1 MPGPLERLLFFVL
14 LLTLAWGVAMN
25 VQAHGIAPAEEVP
38 AGCYF
43 SGQPI
48 VDVELAQSSE
58 CFVAV
63 TTVRGD
69 DETADELATRIARNL
84 KLFRANTRMD
94 FFFIAL
100 YWLVFVLFGWATD
113 NGRVKWLL
121 LAFVTLSSAFDVA
134 ENVRILAGLSSVTHQ
149 TAVDH
154 LPRTYSQIKWIC
166 FALTLFTC
174 RAFSH
179 GRGPGRLRRLTATA
193 LVLSGALT
201 LTGLALPK
209 ILLLAGLGFVVS
221 FLLVLARVWPYPAA
235 TVLLWIE
242 YAYLLRFQITAAGD
256 SGAACCLSPIPLFRA
271 YLWGRLTV

>member
-154 LPRTYSQIKWIC
+154 LLFSKAKPQIRARTAGVLGKANPAVRQE
-166 FALTLFTC
+166 L
-174 RAFSH
+174 
-179 GRGPGRLRRLTATA
+179 GRLDSPDGICDQVAKFVA
-193 LVLSGALT
+193 LRIADCGPEVLDLDQ
-201 LTGLALPK
+201 
-209 ILLLAGLGFVVS
+209 S
-221 FLLVLARVWPYPAA
+221 FADKHNLSHVCDP
-235 TVLLWIE
+235 
-242 YAYLLRFQITAAGD
+242 GD
-256 SGAACCLSPIPLFRA
+256 PRIAD
-271 YLWGRLTV
+271 